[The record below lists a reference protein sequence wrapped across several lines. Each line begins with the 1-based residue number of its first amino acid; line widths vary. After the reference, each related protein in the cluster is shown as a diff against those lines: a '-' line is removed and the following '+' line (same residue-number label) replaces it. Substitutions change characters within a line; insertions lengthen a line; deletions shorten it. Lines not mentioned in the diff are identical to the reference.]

1 MQILFPQFFLATI
14 STNCCDDLPLLCI
27 YIFFLVF
34 CLFAVY
40 YALWVTFSTFYF
52 IQLHF
57 STVFFFFFFLYFN
70 VNKCALCEYY
80 IICQTYSVIQ
90 FVHTEFHFVAF
101 ALKHINIH
109 FSFFS
114 NEILNFFGRN
124 RSGRGT
130 RNWRMLM
137 NKNAWKKE
145 SATHKQT
152 PNKYWNINVPVVN
165 DFLLGVF
172 AARVFF
178 SLSPPSFWSLKRFQ
192 PECNSNKEFH
202 S

>member
-1 MQILFPQFFLATI
+1 MYNSLFFFIRLLSI
-14 STNCCDDLPLLCI
+14 CCLLCI
-27 YIFFLVF
+27 MSNFFPLFISSSSIFP
-34 CLFAVY
+34 Y
-40 YALWVTFSTFYF
+40 S
-52 IQLHF
+52 
-57 STVFFFFFFLYFN
+57 VFFSLFSHFILYFN
-70 VNKCALCEYY
+70 VNKYALCEYY

-101 ALKHINIH
+101 ALLCIHKIHKHIRVV

-114 NEILNFFGRN
+114 DEILSFWTK

-152 PNKYWNINVPVVN
+152 PNKY
-165 DFLLGVF
+165 
-172 AARVFF
+172 
-178 SLSPPSFWSLKRFQ
+178 
-192 PECNSNKEFH
+192 
-202 S
+202 